1 MRPDLAE
8 ADVTADVAKNNP
20 VNETLVQVANTMQVA
35 IRRAGEQSTDTLL
48 ESRRGGRDKYDLPGR
63 MERVLEAVGAILY
76 DHTWTSRALTVQ
88 EPIPRDGK
96 PAYYSQ
102 GPGLYVSIAYVL
114 EHMLLMD
121 YKFPPSPVRAP
132 KIFGRDYF
140 LRSIWPDFENFS
152 AFLTKAVARWAKG
165 ELPDLKDWDHIA
177 RRIGKFETA
186 SVEVWYVQSSVV
198 ESLF

>member
-1 MRPDLAE
+1 
-8 ADVTADVAKNNP
+8 
-20 VNETLVQVANTMQVA
+20 MQVA
-35 IRRAGEQSTDTLL
+35 IRRTGEQSIDTLL

-132 KIFGRDYF
+132 RIFGRDYF